1 MVFSYRGLVN
11 GKGFS
16 AIVDAVCRV
25 LAEEE
30 ESGRIWMNGA
40 EPGGFAA
47 GGSDIES
54 AHKALTKMFREILL
68 DTAEEAKSFEDFRSE
83 MERFF
88 GDTDRGVNQA
98 WIRAWLDN
106 RAGTLDCEPLQWMIR
121 ATGNENCPKVQIER
135 IQASGS
141 ADSKDSDRYK
151 LANFIGVA
159 VCNSIPHETRRGPAR
174 LRPSPPWS
182 P

>member
-1 MVFSYRGLVN
+1 MGERAWPLVFSYRGLVN

-54 AHKALTKMFREILL
+54 AHKALTEMFRELLL

-98 WIRAWLDN
+98 WIRAWQDN

-141 ADSKDSDRYK
+141 ADSKEVSSP
-151 LANFIGVA
+151 A
-159 VCNSIPHETRRGPAR
+159 VKTTRAARGRAPRDHKFSRIAA
-174 LRPSPPWS
+174 
-182 P
+182 